1 MITTIKYTIFPNID
15 SALVT
20 DYVPKEEARQALSRY
35 LSQFALANEDSL
47 ELRPPEMTIPEG
59 FHLIHNRCS
68 KRCLYEI
75 SPGFAVILSEES
87 SWEGDEKTE
96 ESRTS
101 VCECFNCGHF

>member
-1 MITTIKYTIFPNID
+1 MITAIEYTICPNID

-35 LSQFALANEDSL
+35 LSEFVLTDEDSL
-47 ELRPPEMTIPEG
+47 ELRLPEMTIPDG
-59 FHLIHNRCS
+59 FHLTHNRCS

-75 SPGFAVILSEES
+75 SHGFAVILSEES

-96 ESRTS
+96 ENRTS
-101 VCECFNCGHF
+101 VCESVIFP

>member
-1 MITTIKYTIFPNID
+1 MIIAIEYNICPNID

-20 DYVPKEEARQALSRY
+20 DYVPKQEARKALSRY
-35 LSQFALANEDSL
+35 LSEFALADEDSL
-47 ELRPPEMTIPEG
+47 ELRLPEMTIPDG

-75 SPGFAVILSEES
+75 SEGFAVILSEES

-96 ESRTS
+96 ENRTS
-101 VCECFNCGHF
+101 VCE